1 MDIEIATETEKK
13 EQTCF
18 SQDDYFMV
26 FLPTHSI
33 TNHDGYAV
41 KTAQLL
47 SATGRV
53 CTQRQEENQN
63 SVKRRRGAE

>member
-1 MDIEIATETEKK
+1 MDRDSHRDRKRSKQIFHKMII
-13 EQTCF
+13 F
-18 SQDDYFMV
+18 IV

-33 TNHDGYAV
+33 INHDGYAV

-53 CTQRQEENQN
+53 CTQRQKQN
-63 SVKRRRGAE
+63 IEQCQQKERC